1 MNTLEQ
7 LSLQGR
13 TALVTGASYGLGTRF
28 AKVLAGAGA
37 NTVQLRGAQTN
48 LPPSQQRWNA
58 LG

>member
-7 LSLQGR
+7 FSLQGR

-37 NTVQLRGAQTN
+37 NTVLAARTQTN
-48 LPPSQQRWNA
+48 LPPSPQRGKA
-58 LG
+58 SG